1 MATQDARGGAIYN
14 SLSGEDALVNLAG
27 LSGVV
32 LADVTQVGA
41 IGSTNKDTFVGL
53 GGFTEAEFLLSVT
66 AAATAVDDTLDVF
79 IDSSN
84 DGGVTFLN
92 IAHFTQVL
100 GNGGAKKEVAICM
113 RAAAALIA
121 VTSDVAA
128 GGVPRAFVGDAVRV
142 RYVVVDAGAVNASFA
157 FKVTASFKR

>member
-14 SLSGEDALVNLAG
+14 SGFNATG

-32 LADVTQVGA
+32 LISKVTAGA
-41 IGSTNKDTFVGL
+41 VLSTDGDTFIGL
-53 GGFTEAEFLLSVT
+53 ADFKEAEFLLNVS
-66 AAATAVDDTLDVF
+66 AAATDVGDTLDVY

-84 DGGVTFLN
+84 DDGVSFVN

-100 GNGGAKKEVAICM
+100 GNGGAKKEVALCL
-113 RAAAALIA
+113 RTAAALVA
-121 VTSDVAA
+121 LTSDVAA
-128 GGVPRAFVGDAVRV
+128 GGTPRAFIGDRVKV
-142 RYVVVDAGAVNASFA
+142 RYVIVDANANSAFT